1 MLQQVCE
8 HIHNYFIRGDATRI
22 DGTITIAD
30 GAVSPTNPGLKEGQ
44 RFLIAG
50 SDLNDGIYTY
60 HADGI
65 TDDDDSAGAGLTDEV
80 FTGTIVGLS
89 IPPQVISLSAEISE
103 WVAKY
108 GDVINSPYASESFG
122 GYSYSR
128 ATGSGADG
136 SSGSAGWQ
144 DVFKSRLNRWRRV
157 AFL

>member
-1 MLQQVCE
+1 MLQEICE
-8 HIHNYFIRGDATRI
+8 EIRNYFISSREV
-22 DGTITIAD
+22 GTFTIAD
-30 GAVSPTNPGLKEGQ
+30 GVLSPSVSLKEGQ

-60 HADGI
+60 HADGL
-65 TDDDDSAGAGLTDEV
+65 TNDDDSAGAGLTDEV
-80 FTGTIVGLS
+80 FTGAVCGLS
-89 IPPQVISLSAEISE
+89 IPPQVIALSAEISE

-136 SSGSAGWQ
+136 SSRSAGWQ

-157 AFL
+157 AF

>member
-8 HIHNYFIRGDATRI
+8 HIHNYFIKGTATRI
-22 DGTITIAD
+22 EGTITIAD
-30 GAVSPTNPGLKEGQ
+30 GAVSPMNPTIKDGQ

-50 SDLNDGIYTY
+50 SDLNDGIYTW
-60 HADGI
+60 HDGVI
-65 TDDDDSAGAGLTDEV
+65 LNDDDNAGVGLTDEV

-89 IPPQVISLSAEISE
+89 IPPQVIALSAEISE

-108 GDVINSPYASESFG
+108 GDVINSPYQSESFG
-122 GYSYSR
+122 GYAYSR

-144 DVFKSRLNRWRRV
+144 DVFRARLNPWRKV
-157 AFL
+157 AF